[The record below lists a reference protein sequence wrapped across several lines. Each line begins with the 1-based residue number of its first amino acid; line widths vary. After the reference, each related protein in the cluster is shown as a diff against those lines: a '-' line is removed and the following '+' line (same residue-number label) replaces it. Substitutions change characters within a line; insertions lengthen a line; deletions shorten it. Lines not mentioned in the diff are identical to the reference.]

1 MTGNR
6 YPRTAK
12 EKAAVGPDV
21 KKFIQNMDKQG
32 AQGGKSEEKTGKV
45 NITGKQIATGALGV
59 GLVAGAVA
67 AARRQGTRDAV
78 TTFLRNLGDKPRT
91 KTYTRPNQ
99 GDITPPPVQQQ
110 TATPTGKPEQLSLL
124 VGQSSPR
131 PFRQQGPMP
140 PEISVG
146 SVSQDASE
154 NPFSEDQEEIVR
166 EDAQRKGLGQGFGPY
181 KDRDPVSG
189 YRYSDIKNKLQDIAR
204 GPNNEIPTIS
214 FIDDPDPV
222 KSAPAPSQ
230 LVLNYKPPAPSGK
243 PAPGTILGRDLSPA
257 EKEKALSRAK
267 LQEFAAER
275 YGVDKSGV
283 RAARYEIEK
292 QKSQTNQPVISS
304 QPSAENDEFY
314 SRDELN
320 TIGKIDK
327 LVASIKTGARPQQPK
342 AVATDV
348 KNTALLQSA
357 DNKTPKVNKIIGEPT
372 LKSKHDTKMAVHEE
386 TRVANTINEYKNE
399 FDNTYGKVLNQITQG
414 NVSGASDRDKRRAE
428 RLTNK
433 VIAKNDTTGLVKRFH
448 AAVKQDATIRTR
460 ISAEDASFAP
470 QGGVVLDEDTNK
482 AARSEDM
489 GVKGDVLTRDMFKMR
504 DVKNL
509 ETGTKTALGRE
520 IKGRGRLMDVNVTE
534 TPTRKDLV
542 EGETADVP
550 GAIVGPSTVDLSQ
563 RATGQNLQYTGKR
576 PAGEP
581 GPAGIKGVR
590 KVVNP
595 ASQEVSRAGEAGT
608 GIYGRQLGS
617 YVGGAM
623 SKEGEY
629 SADAKGAT
637 YQGQGLPRKDVGG
650 TFKDSEGKVR
660 LLRNQPGAEQPLKP
674 SDTVFKDEGL
684 TSRERRGMG
693 GLTNEQVIANIRTD
707 RSGKLTKSS
716 RAAREEMISRNPQ
729 GIPLARGG
737 GVLGTGAPSDPGD
750 KKTLGADFTQKANQA
765 LQDITR
771 LPVDEQPAARQKL
784 LNELRSE
791 RNLRKGIS
799 DVMD

>member
-21 KKFIQNMDKQG
+21 KKFVQNMDKQG

-45 NITGKQIATGALGV
+45 NISGKQIATGALGV

-110 TATPTGKPEQLSLL
+110 SSAGMQPLSEAAYSALQQEKVTP
-124 VGQSSPR
+124 
-131 PFRQQGPMP
+131 
-140 PEISVG
+140 I
-146 SVSQDASE
+146 A
-154 NPFSEDQEEIVR
+154 QETP
-166 EDAQRKGLGQGFGPY
+166 AFAAY
-181 KDRDPVSG
+181 KQAD
-189 YRYSDIKNKLQDIAR
+189 N
-204 GPNNEIPTIS
+204 T
-214 FIDDPDPV
+214 
-222 KSAPAPSQ
+222 
-230 LVLNYKPPAPSGK
+230 K

-257 EKEKALSRAK
+257 EKEKALARAK
-267 LQEFAAER
+267 LQEFNAER

-292 QKSQTNQPVISS
+292 QKSQTNQPVVAS

-314 SRDELN
+314 TRDELN
-320 TIGKIDK
+320 TMGKIDN

-386 TRVANTINEYKNE
+386 TRVANTINEYKGE
-399 FDNTYGKVLNQITQG
+399 FDSTYGKVLNQITQG

-428 RLTNK
+428 RLANK
-433 VIAKNDTTGLVKRFH
+433 VLNKNNPGLVRRFH
-448 AAVKQDATIRTR
+448 GAVKQDAAIKTR
-460 ISAEDASFAP
+460 LSAEDASFAADKIFDEERT
-470 QGGVVLDEDTNK
+470 QDYSQAQTTGKGIQTATTSKDDGGAPL
-482 AARSEDM
+482 S
-489 GVKGDVLTRDMFKMR
+489 RDMKEMR
-504 DVKNL
+504 SVKNL
-509 ETGTKTALGRE
+509 ETGTKTAIGRE
-520 IKGRGRLMDVNVTE
+520 IKGRARLMDVNVTE

-576 PAGEP
+576 PAGEL
-581 GPAGIKGVR
+581 GPTREQVR
-590 KVVNP
+590 RTSKKVVNP
-595 ASQEVSRAGEAGT
+595 PSQEDSRAGEAGT
-608 GIYGRQLGS
+608 GIYGRELGKFVS
-617 YVGGAM
+617 GAM

-629 SADAKGAT
+629 SKGASKKPT
-637 YQGQGLPRKDVGG
+637 DVPFKNVGMTPR
-650 TFKDSEGKVR
+650 
-660 LLRNQPGAEQPLKP
+660 EQ
-674 SDTVFKDEGL
+674 
-684 TSRERRGMG
+684 RGMG

-707 RSGKLTKSS
+707 RSGKLTKSG

>member
-21 KKFIQNMDKQG
+21 KKFVQNMDKQG
-32 AQGGKSEEKTGKV
+32 AQGGKSEEKAEKV

-110 TATPTGKPEQLSLL
+110 SSVIEKTAEEIMG
-124 VGQSSPR
+124 PR
-131 PFRQQGPMP
+131 PTFP
-140 PEISVG
+140 
-146 SVSQDASE
+146 
-154 NPFSEDQEEIVR
+154 
-166 EDAQRKGLGQGFGPY
+166 
-181 KDRDPVSG
+181 
-189 YRYSDIKNKLQDIAR
+189 
-204 GPNNEIPTIS
+204 
-214 FIDDPDPV
+214 IDDPARQKDLYANNPLQFEREVDQATKANMAYSDERAYIQEILDKRKKPV
-222 KSAPAPSQ
+222 QETPAFAAF
-230 LVLNYKPPAPSGK
+230 KPADNTK

-257 EKEKALSRAK
+257 EKEKALARAK
-267 LQEFAAER
+267 LQEFNAER

-314 SRDELN
+314 TRDELN
-320 TIGKIDK
+320 TMGKIDK

-386 TRVANTINEYKNE
+386 TRVANTINEYKDK
-399 FDNTYGKVLNQITQG
+399 FDSTYGKVLNQITQG

-448 AAVKQDATIRTR
+448 AAVKQDADIKTR
-460 ISAEDASFAP
+460 LSAEDASFAADKIFDEERT
-470 QGGVVLDEDTNK
+470 QDYSQAQTTGKGIQTATTSKDDGGAPL
-482 AARSEDM
+482 S
-489 GVKGDVLTRDMFKMR
+489 RDMKQMR

-509 ETGTKTALGRE
+509 ETGTKTAIGRE
-520 IKGRGRLMDVNVTE
+520 IKGRARLMDVNVTE

-581 GPAGIKGVR
+581 GPVGTRGVR

-595 ASQEVSRAGEAGT
+595 PSQEDSRAGEAGT
-608 GIYGRQLGS
+608 GIYGRELGKFVS
-617 YVGGAM
+617 GAM

-629 SADAKGAT
+629 SKGAAKKPT
-637 YQGQGLPRKDVGG
+637 DVPFKNVGMTPR
-650 TFKDSEGKVR
+650 
-660 LLRNQPGAEQPLKP
+660 EQ
-674 SDTVFKDEGL
+674 
-684 TSRERRGMG
+684 RGMG

-707 RSGKLTKSS
+707 RSGKLTKSG

-737 GVLGTGAPSDPGD
+737 GIIGRGAPSDPGD

-784 LNELRSE
+784 LNELKSE

>member
-1 MTGNR
+1 MPISPQDYSLWSRMTGNR

-21 KKFIQNMDKQG
+21 KKFVQNMDKQG
-32 AQGGKSEEKTGKV
+32 AQGGKSEEKAEKV
-45 NITGKQIATGALGV
+45 NISGKQIATGALGV

-110 TATPTGKPEQLSLL
+110 SSAGMQPLSEAAYSALQQEKVTP
-124 VGQSSPR
+124 
-131 PFRQQGPMP
+131 
-140 PEISVG
+140 I
-146 SVSQDASE
+146 A
-154 NPFSEDQEEIVR
+154 QETP
-166 EDAQRKGLGQGFGPY
+166 AFAAY
-181 KDRDPVSG
+181 KQAD
-189 YRYSDIKNKLQDIAR
+189 N
-204 GPNNEIPTIS
+204 T
-214 FIDDPDPV
+214 
-222 KSAPAPSQ
+222 
-230 LVLNYKPPAPSGK
+230 K

-257 EKEKALSRAK
+257 EKEKALARAK
-267 LQEFAAER
+267 LQEFNAER

-292 QKSQTNQPVISS
+292 QKSQTNQPVVAS

-314 SRDELN
+314 TRDELN
-320 TIGKIDK
+320 TMGKIDN

-386 TRVANTINEYKNE
+386 TRVANTINEYKGE
-399 FDNTYGKVLNQITQG
+399 FDSTYGKVLNQITQG

-428 RLTNK
+428 RLANK
-433 VIAKNDTTGLVKRFH
+433 VLNKNNPGLVRRFH
-448 AAVKQDATIRTR
+448 GAVKQDAAIKTR
-460 ISAEDASFAP
+460 LSAEDASFAADKIFDEERT
-470 QGGVVLDEDTNK
+470 QDYSQAQTTGKGIQTATTSKDDGGAPL
-482 AARSEDM
+482 S
-489 GVKGDVLTRDMFKMR
+489 RDMKEMR
-504 DVKNL
+504 SVKNL
-509 ETGTKTALGRE
+509 ETGTKTAIGRE
-520 IKGRGRLMDVNVTE
+520 IKGRARLMDVNVTE

-576 PAGEP
+576 PAGEL
-581 GPAGIKGVR
+581 GPTREQVR
-590 KVVNP
+590 RTSKKVVNP
-595 ASQEVSRAGEAGT
+595 PSQEDSRAGEAGT
-608 GIYGRQLGS
+608 GIYGRELGKFVS
-617 YVGGAM
+617 GAM

-629 SADAKGAT
+629 SKGASKKPT
-637 YQGQGLPRKDVGG
+637 DVPFKNVGMTPR
-650 TFKDSEGKVR
+650 
-660 LLRNQPGAEQPLKP
+660 EQ
-674 SDTVFKDEGL
+674 
-684 TSRERRGMG
+684 RGMG

-707 RSGKLTKSS
+707 RSGKLTKSG

>member
-1 MTGNR
+1 MPISPQDYSLWSRMTGNR

-45 NITGKQIATGALGV
+45 NISGKQIATGALGV

-110 TATPTGKPEQLSLL
+110 SSAGMQPLSEAAYSALQQEKVTPIAQETPAFAAFKPA
-124 VGQSSPR
+124 
-131 PFRQQGPMP
+131 
-140 PEISVG
+140 
-146 SVSQDASE
+146 D
-154 NPFSEDQEEIVR
+154 N
-166 EDAQRKGLGQGFGPY
+166 
-181 KDRDPVSG
+181 
-189 YRYSDIKNKLQDIAR
+189 
-204 GPNNEIPTIS
+204 T
-214 FIDDPDPV
+214 
-222 KSAPAPSQ
+222 
-230 LVLNYKPPAPSGK
+230 K

-257 EKEKALSRAK
+257 EKEKALARAK
-267 LQEFAAER
+267 LQEFNAER

-292 QKSQTNQPVISS
+292 QKSQTNQPVVAS

-314 SRDELN
+314 TRDELN
-320 TIGKIDK
+320 TMGKIDK

-386 TRVANTINEYKNE
+386 TRVANTINEYKDK
-399 FDNTYGKVLNQITQG
+399 FDSTYGKVLNQITQG

-448 AAVKQDATIRTR
+448 AAVKQDAAIKTR
-460 ISAEDASFAP
+460 LSAEDASFAADKIFDEERT
-470 QGGVVLDEDTNK
+470 QDYSQAQTTGKGIQTATTGKDDGGAPL
-482 AARSEDM
+482 S
-489 GVKGDVLTRDMFKMR
+489 RDMKEMR
-504 DVKNL
+504 SVKNL
-509 ETGTKTALGRE
+509 ETGTKTAIGRE
-520 IKGRGRLMDVNVTE
+520 IKGRARLMDVNVTE

-581 GPAGIKGVR
+581 GPVGTRGVR

-595 ASQEVSRAGEAGT
+595 PSQEDSRAGEAGT
-608 GIYGRQLGS
+608 GIYGRELGKFVS
-617 YVGGAM
+617 GAM

-629 SADAKGAT
+629 SKGAAKKPT
-637 YQGQGLPRKDVGG
+637 DVPFKNVGMTPR
-650 TFKDSEGKVR
+650 
-660 LLRNQPGAEQPLKP
+660 EQ
-674 SDTVFKDEGL
+674 
-684 TSRERRGMG
+684 RGMG

-707 RSGKLTKSS
+707 RSGKLTKSG

-737 GVLGTGAPSDPGD
+737 GIIGRGAPSDPGD

>member
-1 MTGNR
+1 MPISPQDYSLWSRMTGNR

-21 KKFIQNMDKQG
+21 KKFVQNMDKQG

-110 TATPTGKPEQLSLL
+110 SSAGMQPLSEAAYSALQQKTSDADREYLGSDVKQRARSGDIEAQKVLRQPEPKIPDTYSRTERMQNLLKNVNRDNLS
-124 VGQSSPR
+124 G
-131 PFRQQGPMP
+131 FQQRRFDYIKGELDAM
-140 PEISVG
+140 S
-146 SVSQDASE
+146 ASE
-154 NPFSEDQEEIVR
+154 PTMDERSDPSIMFEAAEESSKR
-166 EDAQRKGLGQGFGPY
+166 
-181 KDRDPVSG
+181 
-189 YRYSDIKNKLQDIAR
+189 
-204 GPNNEIPTIS
+204 
-214 FIDDPDPV
+214 
-222 KSAPAPSQ
+222 PAFA
-230 LVLNYKPPAPSGK
+230 NFKPADNTK

-257 EKEKALSRAK
+257 EKEKALARAK
-267 LQEFAAER
+267 LQEFNAER

-292 QKSQTNQPVISS
+292 QKSQTNQPVIAS

-314 SRDELN
+314 TRDELN
-320 TIGKIDK
+320 TMGKIDK

-386 TRVANTINEYKNE
+386 TRVANTINEYKGE
-399 FDNTYGKVLNQITQG
+399 FDSTYGKVLNQITQG

-428 RLTNK
+428 RLANK
-433 VIAKNDTTGLVKRFH
+433 VLNKNNPGLVNRFH
-448 AAVKQDATIRTR
+448 AAVKQDADIRTR
-460 ISAEDASFAP
+460 LSAEDASFAADKIFDEERT
-470 QGGVVLDEDTNK
+470 QDYSQAQTTGKGIQTATTGKDDGGAPL
-482 AARSEDM
+482 S
-489 GVKGDVLTRDMFKMR
+489 RDMKQMR
-504 DVKNL
+504 SVKNL
-509 ETGTKTALGRE
+509 ETGTKTAIGRE
-520 IKGRGRLMDVNVTE
+520 IKGRARLMDVNVTE

-581 GPAGIKGVR
+581 GPVGTRGVR

-595 ASQEVSRAGEAGT
+595 PSQEDSRAGEAGT
-608 GIYGRQLGS
+608 GIYGRELGKFVS
-617 YVGGAM
+617 GAM

-629 SADAKGAT
+629 SKGAAKKPT
-637 YQGQGLPRKDVGG
+637 DVPFKNVGMTPR
-650 TFKDSEGKVR
+650 
-660 LLRNQPGAEQPLKP
+660 EQ
-674 SDTVFKDEGL
+674 
-684 TSRERRGMG
+684 RGMG

-707 RSGKLTKSS
+707 RSGKLTKSG

-737 GVLGTGAPSDPGD
+737 GIIGRGAPSDPGD

-784 LNELRSE
+784 LNELKSE
-791 RNLRKGIS
+791 RNLRSKIS

>member
-45 NITGKQIATGALGV
+45 NISGKQIATGALGV

-99 GDITPPPVQQQ
+99 GDITPPPMQQQ
-110 TATPTGKPEQLSLL
+110 SSAGMQPLSEAAYSALQQEKVTPIAQETPAFAAFKPA
-124 VGQSSPR
+124 
-131 PFRQQGPMP
+131 
-140 PEISVG
+140 
-146 SVSQDASE
+146 D
-154 NPFSEDQEEIVR
+154 N
-166 EDAQRKGLGQGFGPY
+166 
-181 KDRDPVSG
+181 
-189 YRYSDIKNKLQDIAR
+189 
-204 GPNNEIPTIS
+204 T
-214 FIDDPDPV
+214 
-222 KSAPAPSQ
+222 
-230 LVLNYKPPAPSGK
+230 K

-257 EKEKALSRAK
+257 EKEKALARAK
-267 LQEFAAER
+267 LQEFNAER

-292 QKSQTNQPVISS
+292 QKSQTNQPVVAS

-314 SRDELN
+314 TRDELN
-320 TIGKIDK
+320 TMGKIDK

-386 TRVANTINEYKNE
+386 TRVANTINEYKDK
-399 FDNTYGKVLNQITQG
+399 FDSTYGKVLNQITQG

-448 AAVKQDATIRTR
+448 AAVKQDADIKTR
-460 ISAEDASFAP
+460 LSAEDASFAADKIF
-470 QGGVVLDEDTNK
+470 DEDRTQDYSQAK
-482 AARSEDM
+482 TT
-489 GVKGDVLTRDMFKMR
+489 GKGIQTATTGEENGAPLSRDMRQLR

-509 ETGTKTALGRE
+509 ETGTKTAIGRE
-520 IKGRGRLMDVNVTE
+520 IKGRARLMDVNVTE

-581 GPAGIKGVR
+581 GPVGTRGVR

-595 ASQEVSRAGEAGT
+595 PSQEDSRAGEAGT
-608 GIYGRQLGS
+608 GIYGRELGKFVS
-617 YVGGAM
+617 GAM

-629 SADAKGAT
+629 SKGAAKKPT
-637 YQGQGLPRKDVGG
+637 DVPFKNVGMTPR
-650 TFKDSEGKVR
+650 
-660 LLRNQPGAEQPLKP
+660 EQ
-674 SDTVFKDEGL
+674 
-684 TSRERRGMG
+684 RGMG

-707 RSGKLTKSS
+707 RSGKLTKSG

-737 GVLGTGAPSDPGD
+737 GIIGRGAPSDPGD

-799 DVMD
+799 DVMDQN

>member
-21 KKFIQNMDKQG
+21 KKFVQNMDKQG
-32 AQGGKSEEKTGKV
+32 AQGGKSEEKAEKV

-110 TATPTGKPEQLSLL
+110 SSVVQETPA
-124 VGQSSPR
+124 
-131 PFRQQGPMP
+131 F
-140 PEISVG
+140 
-146 SVSQDASE
+146 A
-154 NPFSEDQEEIVR
+154 
-166 EDAQRKGLGQGFGPY
+166 A
-181 KDRDPVSG
+181 
-189 YRYSDIKNKLQDIAR
+189 
-204 GPNNEIPTIS
+204 
-214 FIDDPDPV
+214 
-222 KSAPAPSQ
+222 
-230 LVLNYKPPAPSGK
+230 YKPADNTK

-257 EKEKALSRAK
+257 EKEKALARAK
-267 LQEFAAER
+267 LQEFNAER

-314 SRDELN
+314 TRDELN
-320 TIGKIDK
+320 TMGKIDK

-386 TRVANTINEYKNE
+386 TRVANTINEYKDK
-399 FDNTYGKVLNQITQG
+399 FDSTYGKVLNQITQG

-448 AAVKQDATIRTR
+448 AAVKQDAAIKTR
-460 ISAEDASFAP
+460 LSAEDASFAADKIFDEERT
-470 QGGVVLDEDTNK
+470 QDYSQAQTTGKGIQTATTSKDDGGAPL
-482 AARSEDM
+482 S
-489 GVKGDVLTRDMFKMR
+489 RDMKQMR

-581 GPAGIKGVR
+581 GPVGTRGVR

-595 ASQEVSRAGEAGT
+595 PSQEDSRAGEAGT
-608 GIYGRQLGS
+608 GIYGRELGKFVS
-617 YVGGAM
+617 GAM

-629 SADAKGAT
+629 SKGAAKKPT
-637 YQGQGLPRKDVGG
+637 DVPFKNVGMTPR
-650 TFKDSEGKVR
+650 
-660 LLRNQPGAEQPLKP
+660 EQ
-674 SDTVFKDEGL
+674 
-684 TSRERRGMG
+684 RGMG

-707 RSGKLTKSS
+707 RSGKLTKTGK
-716 RAAREEMISRNPQ
+716 AAREEMISRNPQ

>member
-99 GDITPPPVQQQ
+99 GDITPPPIQQQ
-110 TATPTGKPEQLSLL
+110 SSAGMQPLSEAAYSALQQEKVTPIAQETPAFAAFKPA
-124 VGQSSPR
+124 
-131 PFRQQGPMP
+131 
-140 PEISVG
+140 
-146 SVSQDASE
+146 D
-154 NPFSEDQEEIVR
+154 N
-166 EDAQRKGLGQGFGPY
+166 
-181 KDRDPVSG
+181 
-189 YRYSDIKNKLQDIAR
+189 
-204 GPNNEIPTIS
+204 T
-214 FIDDPDPV
+214 
-222 KSAPAPSQ
+222 
-230 LVLNYKPPAPSGK
+230 K
-243 PAPGTILGRDLSPA
+243 PAPGTIVGRDLSPA
-257 EKEKALSRAK
+257 EKEKALARAK
-267 LQEFAAER
+267 LQEFNAER

-292 QKSQTNQPVISS
+292 QKSQINQPVVAS
-304 QPSAENDEFY
+304 QPSAENGEFY
-314 SRDELN
+314 TRDELN
-320 TIGKIDK
+320 TMGKIDK

-386 TRVANTINEYKNE
+386 TRVANTINEYKGE
-399 FDNTYGKVLNQITQG
+399 FDSTYGKVLNQITQG

-428 RLTNK
+428 RLANK
-433 VIAKNDTTGLVKRFH
+433 VLNKNNPGLVRRFH
-448 AAVKQDATIRTR
+448 GAVKQDATIRTR
-460 ISAEDASFAP
+460 LSAEDASFAADKIFDEERT
-470 QGGVVLDEDTNK
+470 QDYSQAQTTGKGIQTATTSKDDGGAPL
-482 AARSEDM
+482 S
-489 GVKGDVLTRDMFKMR
+489 RDMKQMR

-509 ETGTKTALGRE
+509 ETGTKTAIGRE
-520 IKGRGRLMDVNVTE
+520 IKGRARLMDVNVTE

-581 GPAGIKGVR
+581 GPAGKKGVR
-590 KVVNP
+590 KVIQP
-595 ASQEVSRAGEAGT
+595 SSEDDSGSRQAGI
-608 GIYGRQLGS
+608 GIYGRELGKYPS
-617 YVGGAM
+617 GAM
-623 SKEGEY
+623 TKEGEY
-629 SADAKGAT
+629 T
-637 YQGQGLPRKDVGG
+637 
-650 TFKDSEGKVR
+650 
-660 LLRNQPGAEQPLKP
+660 PGASKKP
-674 SDTVFKDEGL
+674 TEVPFKNVGM
-684 TSRERRGMG
+684 TARERRPFGDVS
-693 GLTNEQVIANIRTD
+693 NEQVIEKVKRD
-707 RSGKLTKSS
+707 RSGKLTKTGKQ
-716 RAAREEMISRNPQ
+716 AVEEIDSRNPS
-729 GIPLARGG
+729 IKVLAGG
-737 GVLGTGAPSDPGD
+737 KAVLGTGMLSDPTD
-750 KKTLGADFTQKANQA
+750 KKRLGADFTQQANQS

-771 LPVDEQPAARQKL
+771 LPVDEQPAARKRL
-784 LNELRSE
+784 LEGLRAE

>member
-21 KKFIQNMDKQG
+21 KKFVQNMDKQG
-32 AQGGKSEEKTGKV
+32 AQGGKSEEKAEKV
-45 NITGKQIATGALGV
+45 NISGKQIATGALGV

-110 TATPTGKPEQLSLL
+110 SSAGMQPLSEAAYSALQQEKVTP
-124 VGQSSPR
+124 
-131 PFRQQGPMP
+131 
-140 PEISVG
+140 I
-146 SVSQDASE
+146 A
-154 NPFSEDQEEIVR
+154 QETP
-166 EDAQRKGLGQGFGPY
+166 AFAAY
-181 KDRDPVSG
+181 KQAD
-189 YRYSDIKNKLQDIAR
+189 N
-204 GPNNEIPTIS
+204 T
-214 FIDDPDPV
+214 
-222 KSAPAPSQ
+222 
-230 LVLNYKPPAPSGK
+230 K

-257 EKEKALSRAK
+257 EKEKALARAK
-267 LQEFAAER
+267 LQEFNAER

-292 QKSQTNQPVISS
+292 QKSQTNQPVVAS

-314 SRDELN
+314 TRDELN
-320 TIGKIDK
+320 TMGKIDK

-386 TRVANTINEYKNE
+386 TRVANTINEYKGE
-399 FDNTYGKVLNQITQG
+399 FDSTYGKVLNQITQG

-428 RLTNK
+428 RLANK
-433 VIAKNDTTGLVKRFH
+433 VLNKNNPGLVRRFH
-448 AAVKQDATIRTR
+448 GAVKQDAAIKTR
-460 ISAEDASFAP
+460 LSAEDASFAADKIFDEERT
-470 QGGVVLDEDTNK
+470 QDYSQAQTTGKGIQTATTSKDDGGAPL
-482 AARSEDM
+482 S
-489 GVKGDVLTRDMFKMR
+489 RDMKEMR
-504 DVKNL
+504 SVKNL
-509 ETGTKTALGRE
+509 ETGTKTAIGRE
-520 IKGRGRLMDVNVTE
+520 IKGRARLMDVNVTE

-576 PAGEP
+576 PAGEL
-581 GPAGIKGVR
+581 GPTREQVR
-590 KVVNP
+590 RTSKKVVNP
-595 ASQEVSRAGEAGT
+595 PSQEDSRAGEAGT
-608 GIYGRQLGS
+608 GIYGRELGKFVS
-617 YVGGAM
+617 GAM

-629 SADAKGAT
+629 SKGASKKPT
-637 YQGQGLPRKDVGG
+637 DVPFKNVGMTPR
-650 TFKDSEGKVR
+650 
-660 LLRNQPGAEQPLKP
+660 EQ
-674 SDTVFKDEGL
+674 
-684 TSRERRGMG
+684 RGMG

-707 RSGKLTKSS
+707 RSGKLTKSG

>member
-21 KKFIQNMDKQG
+21 KKFVQNMDKQG
-32 AQGGKSEEKTGKV
+32 AQGGKSEEKAEKV
-45 NITGKQIATGALGV
+45 NISGKQIATGALGV

-110 TATPTGKPEQLSLL
+110 SSVVQETPA
-124 VGQSSPR
+124 
-131 PFRQQGPMP
+131 F
-140 PEISVG
+140 
-146 SVSQDASE
+146 A
-154 NPFSEDQEEIVR
+154 
-166 EDAQRKGLGQGFGPY
+166 A
-181 KDRDPVSG
+181 
-189 YRYSDIKNKLQDIAR
+189 
-204 GPNNEIPTIS
+204 
-214 FIDDPDPV
+214 
-222 KSAPAPSQ
+222 
-230 LVLNYKPPAPSGK
+230 YKPADNTK

-257 EKEKALSRAK
+257 EKEKALARAK
-267 LQEFAAER
+267 LQEFNAER

-314 SRDELN
+314 TRDELN
-320 TIGKIDK
+320 TMGKIDK

-448 AAVKQDATIRTR
+448 AAVKQDVSMKTEVNP
-460 ISAEDASFAP
+460 EDASRIAESVIDP
-470 QGGVVLDEDTNK
+470 T
-482 AARSEDM
+482 
-489 GVKGDVLTRDMFKMR
+489 
-504 DVKNL
+504 
-509 ETGTKTALGRE
+509 TGTRQFDQETSTTVKRE
-520 IKGRGRLMDVNVTE
+520 PFKETTIKG
-534 TPTRKDLV
+534 
-542 EGETADVP
+542 
-550 GAIVGPSTVDLSQ
+550 
-563 RATGQNLQYTGKR
+563 
-576 PAGEP
+576 EP
-581 GPAGIKGVR
+581 KSGGGR
-590 KVVNP
+590 KVSAYGP
-595 ASQEVSRAGEAGT
+595 GYASKSTIGVYGLERANYPEADPTKKPTEVTKERAPLIDRRAG
-608 GIYGRQLGS
+608 GITTKQDIRGL
-617 YVGGAM
+617 
-623 SKEGEY
+623 K
-629 SADAKGAT
+629 DAPLDRVID
-637 YQGQGLPRKDVGG
+637 QG
-650 TFKDSEGKVR
+650 TFKSGKQSSTAK
-660 LLRNQPGAEQPLKP
+660 LAQEEK
-674 SDTVFKDEGL
+674 
-684 TSRERRGMG
+684 ERRQ
-693 GLTNEQVIANIRTD
+693 TR
-707 RSGKLTKSS
+707 GKLGSDFPFEAM
-716 RAAREEMISRNPQ
+716 RGLQNIERNVAPDQRPDAR
-729 GIPLARGG
+729 
-737 GVLGTGAPSDPGD
+737 
-750 KKTLGADFTQKANQA
+750 KKYL
-765 LQDITR
+765 
-771 LPVDEQPAARQKL
+771 E
-784 LNELRSE
+784 ELRQE
-791 RNLRKGIS
+791 RNLRSKIS

>member
-1 MTGNR
+1 MPISPQDYSLWSRMTGNR

-21 KKFIQNMDKQG
+21 KKFVQNMDKQG
-32 AQGGKSEEKTGKV
+32 AQGGKSEEKTEKV

-110 TATPTGKPEQLSLL
+110 SSAGMQPLSEAAYSALQQEKVTP
-124 VGQSSPR
+124 
-131 PFRQQGPMP
+131 
-140 PEISVG
+140 I
-146 SVSQDASE
+146 A
-154 NPFSEDQEEIVR
+154 QETP
-166 EDAQRKGLGQGFGPY
+166 AFAAY
-181 KDRDPVSG
+181 KQAD
-189 YRYSDIKNKLQDIAR
+189 N
-204 GPNNEIPTIS
+204 T
-214 FIDDPDPV
+214 
-222 KSAPAPSQ
+222 
-230 LVLNYKPPAPSGK
+230 K

-292 QKSQTNQPVISS
+292 QKSQTNQPVIAS
-304 QPSAENDEFY
+304 QPSTENDEFY
-314 SRDELN
+314 TRDELN
-320 TIGKIDK
+320 TMGKIDK

-386 TRVANTINEYKNE
+386 TRVANTINEYKDK
-399 FDNTYGKVLNQITQG
+399 FDSTYGKVLNQITQG

-448 AAVKQDATIRTR
+448 AAVKQDADIKTR
-460 ISAEDASFAP
+460 LSAEDASFAADKIFDEERT
-470 QGGVVLDEDTNK
+470 QDYSQAQTTGKGIQTATTSKDDGGAPL
-482 AARSEDM
+482 S
-489 GVKGDVLTRDMFKMR
+489 RDMKQMR

-509 ETGTKTALGRE
+509 ETGQKTALGRE

-534 TPTRKDLV
+534 TPTRKDLA

-550 GAIVGPSTVDLSQ
+550 GAIVGPSTVDLTK
-563 RATGQNLQYTGKR
+563 RATGQNLQYTGRR

-581 GPAGIKGVR
+581 GPAGTKGVR

-595 ASQEVSRAGEAGT
+595 PSKEASRAGEAGT

-617 YVGGAM
+617 YVGSAM

-674 SDTVFKDEGL
+674 SDTVFKNEGL
-684 TSRERRGMG
+684 TSREQRGMG

-707 RSGKLTKSS
+707 RSGKLTKSG

-737 GVLGTGAPSDPGD
+737 GIIGRGAPSDPGD

-784 LNELRSE
+784 LNELKSE
-791 RNLRKGIS
+791 RNLRSKIS

>member
-6 YPRTAK
+6 YPKTAK

-21 KKFIQNMDKQG
+21 KKFVQNMDKQG
-32 AQGGKSEEKTGKV
+32 AQGGKSEEKAEKV
-45 NITGKQIATGALGV
+45 NISGKQIATGALGV

-110 TATPTGKPEQLSLL
+110 SSVVQETPA
-124 VGQSSPR
+124 
-131 PFRQQGPMP
+131 F
-140 PEISVG
+140 
-146 SVSQDASE
+146 A
-154 NPFSEDQEEIVR
+154 
-166 EDAQRKGLGQGFGPY
+166 A
-181 KDRDPVSG
+181 
-189 YRYSDIKNKLQDIAR
+189 
-204 GPNNEIPTIS
+204 
-214 FIDDPDPV
+214 
-222 KSAPAPSQ
+222 
-230 LVLNYKPPAPSGK
+230 YKPADNTK

-257 EKEKALSRAK
+257 EKEKALARAK
-267 LQEFAAER
+267 LQEFNAER

-283 RAARYEIEK
+283 RSARYEIEK

-314 SRDELN
+314 TRDELN
-320 TIGKIDK
+320 TMGKIDK

-372 LKSKHDTKMAVHEE
+372 LKSKHDTKMVLHEE

-414 NVSGASDRDKRRAE
+414 NISGASDRDKRRAE

-448 AAVKQDATIRTR
+448 AAVKQDADIKTR
-460 ISAEDASFAP
+460 LSAEDASFAADKIFDEERT
-470 QGGVVLDEDTNK
+470 QDYSQAQTTGKGIQTATTSKDDGGAPL
-482 AARSEDM
+482 S
-489 GVKGDVLTRDMFKMR
+489 RDMKQMR

-534 TPTRKDLV
+534 TPTRKDLD

-581 GPAGIKGVR
+581 GPVGTRGVR

-595 ASQEVSRAGEAGT
+595 PSQEDSRAGEAGT
-608 GIYGRQLGS
+608 GIYGRELGKFVS
-617 YVGGAM
+617 GAM

-629 SADAKGAT
+629 SKGAAKKPT
-637 YQGQGLPRKDVGG
+637 DVPFKNVGMTPR
-650 TFKDSEGKVR
+650 
-660 LLRNQPGAEQPLKP
+660 EQ
-674 SDTVFKDEGL
+674 
-684 TSRERRGMG
+684 RGMG

-707 RSGKLTKSS
+707 RSGKLTKSG

-737 GVLGTGAPSDPGD
+737 WIIGRGAPSDPGD

-791 RNLRKGIS
+791 SNLRKGIS